1 VRELLYRI
9 CFLGARMVLF
19 GKVDHSRQT
28 SPRTPEGLRD
38 EANAIDPMRG
48 DDAPGTS
55 LPRLGGSGQ
64 RPAAV
69 CLPRRETMR
78 SGDDER

>member
-1 VRELLYRI
+1 MRELLYRI
-9 CFLGARMVLF
+9 CFLCARMVLF

-28 SPRTPEGLRD
+28 SWLILEGLRD
-38 EANAIDPMRG
+38 EASAIDPMRG

-55 LPRLGGSGQ
+55 LPRLGSPGQ

-69 CLPRRETMR
+69 CLPRRETLR